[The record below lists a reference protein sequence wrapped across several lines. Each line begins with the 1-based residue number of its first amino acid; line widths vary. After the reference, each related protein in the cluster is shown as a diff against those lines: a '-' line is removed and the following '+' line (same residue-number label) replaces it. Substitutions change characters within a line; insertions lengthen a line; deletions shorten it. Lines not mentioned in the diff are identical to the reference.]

1 LSQWHCQP
9 RPLICR
15 LGWWQVGNHDD
26 RWVGGAKKV
35 VEMSTV
41 TAIVPTF
48 NRVKYLP
55 QCLESLLSQSR
66 LPDKI
71 IVVNDGSTD
80 GTRSILRGLSGISV
94 IEQNN
99 SGKSAALNRAL
110 SECSSDYIWICD
122 DDDIADPN
130 GLQAMVEQLEA
141 HPEAPFAYGLF
152 KRFRDEDGVR
162 RFEEPSFLGR
172 KEEDSFLIQALEETF
187 AFQFAQLV
195 RLSAYRKAGSFREDL
210 FRCQDFEMNIRLALL
225 GEPVFIPKLIF
236 YQRIHDGERGPQGQ
250 RFDGEHALQKW
261 VEFGGRVVREVR
273 QSLPESKFMPS
284 FAKSWGGK
292 DRRRA
297 ALLQRGLICAQRSLW
312 PEALDDIE
320 AAGELAE
327 ASATATRE
335 ERMLCKSVIRSKLA
349 LLSLGGDAAS
359 IRRLRLL
366 SGSSPYLHSIVSSMM
381 RPILWNIR
389 KSFRE
394 RQFHEVT
401 QLAQCLTS
409 ILGPLGAVS
418 YAVKSLIEKR
428 S

>member
-1 LSQWHCQP
+1 
-9 RPLICR
+9 
-15 LGWWQVGNHDD
+15 
-26 RWVGGAKKV
+26 
-35 VEMSTV
+35 MSTV

-48 NRVKYLP
+48 NRIKYLP
-55 QCLESLLSQSR
+55 QCLKSLLSQTR
-66 LPDKI
+66 IPDKI

-80 GTRSILRGLSGISV
+80 STREFIRGFNGISV
-94 IEQNN
+94 IEQRN

-122 DDDIADPN
+122 DDDIADEN
-130 GLQAMVEQLEA
+130 GLQAMVEQLDA
-141 HPEAPFAYGLF
+141 HPGAPFAYGLF

-162 RFEEPSFLGR
+162 RYEQPSFLGR

-195 RLSAYRKAGSFREDL
+195 RLSSYRKAGPFREDL
-210 FRCQDFEMNIRLALL
+210 FRCQDFEMNTRLALL
-225 GEPVFIPKLIF
+225 GDPIFIPENIF

-261 VEFGGRVVREVR
+261 VEFGGRVIREVR
-273 QSLPESKFMPS
+273 QTLPESKFLPS
-284 FAKSWGGK
+284 FAKSWDGK

-320 AAGELAE
+320 AASQLADGG
-327 ASATATRE
+327 AAAGRE
-335 ERMLCKSVIRSKLA
+335 ERLLCKSVIRSKLA
-349 LLSLGGDAAS
+349 LLSLEGDAAS
-359 IRRLRLL
+359 TRRLRLM
-366 SGSSPYLHSIVSSMM
+366 SGSSPYLNWIVNSMM

-394 RQFHEVT
+394 RQFREVT
-401 QLAQCLTS
+401 RLALCLTS
-409 ILGPLGAVS
+409 VMGPIGAVS
-418 YAVKSLIEKR
+418 YAANSLFEKR
-428 S
+428 A